1 MQSRI
6 RRLERAL
13 QSLCNESGA
22 AGARH
27 RQRKWAC
34 AAEGEREVRASA
46 ALAATRMCSSA
57 SLPMCSIMWPKRCSN
72 DSECAI
78 NFESTR
84 LRTLQR
90 RARAVNETTVLRLP
104 GSGHSVRCTA
114 RVRTWTEHEQW
125 RGGRAARGQ
134 STSNGEEV
142 ALRVRTGGLGTT
154 GAHGCT
160 CVRACAGRR
169 AFGFSARRMA
179 RESYGASDGFLSF
192 SGRKR
197 S

>member
-90 RARAVNETTVLRLP
+90 RARAVNEATVLRLR

-114 RVRTWTEHEQW
+114 RVRTWTEHE
-125 RGGRAARGQ
+125 
-134 STSNGEEV
+134 NGEEV

-160 CVRACAGRR
+160 CVRASADGLSGLVHGVWRER
-169 AFGFSARRMA
+169 VTARRTA
-179 RESYGASDGFLSF
+179 F
-192 SGRKR
+192 
-197 S
+197 

>member
-46 ALAATRMCSSA
+46 ALAATCMCSSA

-90 RARAVNETTVLRLP
+90 RARAVNEATVLRLR

-114 RVRTWTEHEQW
+114 RVHTRTEHAQW
-125 RGGRAARGQ
+125 RGGRAARASGRAGHHGG
-134 STSNGEEV
+134 T
-142 ALRVRTGGLGTT
+142 RV
-154 GAHGCT
+154 H
-160 CVRACAGRR
+160 VRACVGRR
-169 AFGFSARRMA
+169 SFGFSAWRMA